1 MMALGEIKSATLHS
15 KFKSL
20 TASSCIGN
28 DASET
33 TMKEMLTESVMV
45 QN

>member
-1 MMALGEIKSATLHS
+1 MMALGEIKSATLYS

-20 TASSCIGN
+20 TARSCIGN

-33 TMKEMLTESVMV
+33 TIKEMLTESIVV